1 MQRGGGGGG
10 EDRTT
15 VICRVAKG
23 DHKISDQC
31 TVATA
36 MHKIGSKL
44 HLLPQKYRKYDFY
57 FIYIQFYIF
66 IFHLYIYIFGEKYCI
81 YCRVVYF
88 TLNRACDQNGKM
100 SVPTSL
106 ICLTISN
113 SEDV

>member
-1 MQRGGGGGG
+1 
-10 EDRTT
+10 
-15 VICRVAKG
+15 VAKG

-44 HLLPQKYRKYDFY
+44 HLLPEKYRKFDFY